1 MSFTVRKNTIPF
13 FIMTLLSLILYL
25 TSPKE
30 YDFTWCIYCI
40 SIFLFSFLLLLFIKK
55 KKNYFDFE
63 NLFLLSC
70 LFIYFVY
77 PCFVYPINPKMFFMF
92 DFGFNHNTITKGT
105 SLALLGMECFMLGSI
120 FATKK
125 KELINQKD
133 IQIIKT
139 KKLMFFLVLFFV
151 IFFSTSYTFFTQD
164 VYTGG
169 IDGISVYIYLI
180 YQSLLTVCIVLEF
193 RNLHIAKKKDIP
205 YKINRIML
213 FMVFFT
219 ILAYLYLGV
228 RGAAIYIICVLVVC
242 YSIYY
247 KPLGIRKFLIM
258 SFVGAILMTFIAMT
272 RSGTTLSENT
282 DFRGDNIILGATM
295 DLIINARTLYVCVDY
310 VENHSILYG
319 KTMIVTFLSFI
330 PFSQRI
336 LFELGFL
343 DISEASS
350 GMFFTTL
357 DFGKE
362 SRFGVGSNI
371 IADVFLSFGMIGVII
386 FMYFLGYFQ
395 QLCQRFF
402 ISRNIKWILS
412 YVVLI
417 GYVLYMSRGEYFYPL
432 KSIFWVNLMFL
443 TVYSFQKLN
452 RKINNGQKNI

>member
-1 MSFTVRKNTIPF
+1 
-13 FIMTLLSLILYL
+13 
-25 TSPKE
+25 
-30 YDFTWCIYCI
+30 
-40 SIFLFSFLLLLFIKK
+40 
-55 KKNYFDFE
+55 
-63 NLFLLSC
+63 
-70 LFIYFVY
+70 
-77 PCFVYPINPKMFFMF
+77 MF
-92 DFGFNHNTITKGT
+92 DFGFNHNVITKGT

-125 KELINQKD
+125 EKHIGNGE

-139 KKLMFFLVLFFV
+139 KKLIFFLFLFFV
-151 IFFSTSYTFFTQD
+151 IFFSISYTFFIQE

-169 IDGISVYIYLI
+169 IDGVSVYIYLI
-180 YQSLLTVCIVLEF
+180 YQSLLTVSIVLEF
-193 RNLHIAKKKDIP
+193 RNLYIAKRKNIS
-205 YKINRIML
+205 YRISIAML

-417 GYVLYMSRGEYFYPL
+417 GYVLYMSRGEFFYPL